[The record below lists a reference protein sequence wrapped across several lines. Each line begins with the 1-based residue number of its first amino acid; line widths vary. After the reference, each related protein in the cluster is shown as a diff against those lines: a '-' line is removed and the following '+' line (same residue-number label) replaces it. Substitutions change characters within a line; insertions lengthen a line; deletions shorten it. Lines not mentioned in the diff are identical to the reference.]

1 MSGLY
6 AQDGSINVSVVTTGT
21 YVGLYHNDYS
31 WNVIVTTGFGYE
43 DPSTG
48 ALRVTLTST
57 PVNSIYAPDGSQY
70 VSVSPY
76 VANTLHVTVVNGSFG
91 PGGSASYTYPY
102 LFF

>member
-6 AQDGSINVSVVTTGT
+6 AQDGSINVSVVSTGT

-31 WNVIVTTGFGYE
+31 WNVISDLGFGYE
-43 DPSTG
+43 DPNTG

-76 VANTLHVTVVNGSFG
+76 VSNTLKITVVNGSFG
-91 PGGSASYTYPY
+91 PGGSGMYYYY
-102 LFF
+102 LGF